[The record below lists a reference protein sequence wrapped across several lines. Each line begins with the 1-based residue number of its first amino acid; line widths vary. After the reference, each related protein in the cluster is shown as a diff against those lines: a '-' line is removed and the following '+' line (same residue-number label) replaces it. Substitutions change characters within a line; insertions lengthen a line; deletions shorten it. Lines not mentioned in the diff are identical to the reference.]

1 LLPTPPQASELG
13 LVPWAS
19 PPCAVQIFHPALDVW
34 MSRETDWGD
43 ADGLAA
49 SSSKG
54 SVSKVTFIIIRDG
67 CGMMGARCLHLPRA
81 CAAHA
86 ANPLNPTVHPMNM
99 PSPGIRK
106 RHALMLSVAA
116 MLSMA
121 ILQAQQAATP
131 AAVPPS
137 SSSPAQANPVPT
149 PPPAASPP
157 AKETKPATATPID
170 IKKSEL
176 GGTLWN
182 PDWDEIIEK
191 ALPDS
196 LLSTQVP
203 RDVRRYCP
211 RFYRMSDTDKRAFWA
226 YFFQALAGAEA
237 GLNPTSHVRHIGALK
252 PSDGVT
258 HLPIHCEGLLQLTYE
273 DSVRYGCNFD
283 WDADRNLKPSDPART
298 ILQPKNN
305 LECGVK
311 ILTRQIIDNHEPLFW
326 KLSYWSTLRPGTP
339 SFSVFTRQMISPPPA
354 CGYPGRARRILDR
367 VLSFR
372 RLVAGR

>member
-1 LLPTPPQASELG
+1 
-13 LVPWAS
+13 
-19 PPCAVQIFHPALDVW
+19 
-34 MSRETDWGD
+34 
-43 ADGLAA
+43 
-49 SSSKG
+49 
-54 SVSKVTFIIIRDG
+54 
-67 CGMMGARCLHLPRA
+67 
-81 CAAHA
+81 
-86 ANPLNPTVHPMNM
+86 M
-99 PSPGIRK
+99 PSPGIGKMRLLVPSLA
-106 RHALMLSVAA
+106 ALLSLAV
-116 MLSMA
+116 LH
-121 ILQAQQAATP
+121 AQQASPTPATP
-131 AAVPPS
+131 ATGAT
-137 SSSPAQANPVPT
+137 PATTA
-149 PPPAASPP
+149 P

-182 PDWDEIIEK
+182 PDWDIIIEN

-196 LLSTQVP
+196 LLSDQVP
-203 RDVRRYCP
+203 HDVRRYCP
-211 RFYRMSDTDKRAFWA
+211 RFYRMSDADKRAFWA

-237 GLNPTSHVRHIGALK
+237 GLNPTSHVRHVGALK
-252 PSDGVT
+252 SQDSVT

-283 WDADRNLKPSDPART
+283 WQADRHLKPGDPDRT

-311 ILTRQIIDNHEPLFW
+311 ILTQQIIANHKPLFW
-326 KLSYWSTLRPGTP
+326 KSSYWSTLRPGTP
-339 SFSVFTRQMISPPPA
+339 SFRVFTRQMVSPPQA